1 MSTAQPNTRITV
13 DTLRP
18 EDYAAWQR
26 LAQGYKT
33 FYETEL
39 PESAYQQTW
48 QRLLRGD
55 GVFAFAARADG
66 QMLGITHYL
75 FHPST
80 WSADVC
86 YLQDLFVDEAARG
99 RGVARALIEQVARA
113 ARERGAPRL
122 YWLTQQNNE
131 RARRLYDRVASH
143 HGFIRYDYPVA

>member
-1 MSTAQPNTRITV
+1 MNATQPPTRLTV

-18 EDYAAWQR
+18 EDYQAWLR
-26 LAQGYKT
+26 LARGYKT
-33 FYETEL
+33 FYETQL
-39 PESAYQQTW
+39 PESSYQQTW
-48 QRLLRGD
+48 QRLRQGD
-55 GVFAFAARADG
+55 GVFAFAARADR

-75 FHPST
+75 FHPSA

-99 RGVARALIEQVARA
+99 RGVARALIAQVAGV

-122 YWLTQQNNE
+122 YWLTQHSNE